1 MPYTTLRDHVKGIS
15 QKIGAGSPTVL
26 TKAEEQEIV
35 ATCQV
40 STIIITKLILFFLL
54 QVFLTVTLW
63 CKAFTFNHSYL
74 TLTGFTGTR
83 IRTNQTVC
91 W

>member
-1 MPYTTLRDHVKGIS
+1 MFSMSYELILNNNTLRYHRDHVKGIS

-40 STIIITKLILFFLL
+40 STIIITNIIFLL
-54 QVFLTVTLW
+54 QVFLTVTL
-63 CKAFTFNHSYL
+63 
-74 TLTGFTGTR
+74 
-83 IRTNQTVC
+83 
-91 W
+91 